1 MKKLIT
7 YITTY
12 IKKFFNVCSGVNTTK
27 KETLWIDVP
36 NICKSRKEKD
46 FILFDTIERLERKIK
61 IIK

>member
-1 MKKLIT
+1 MKRLIT

-12 IKKFFNVCSGVNTTK
+12 IKKFFRVCGAVNTTK

>member
-12 IKKFFNVCSGVNTTK
+12 IKKFFRVCSAVNTTK

>member
-1 MKKLIT
+1 
-7 YITTY
+7 
-12 IKKFFNVCSGVNTTK
+12 VCSGVNTTK